1 MQTPA
6 TDFWWAFGI
15 GTLVLLTLTAAF
27 LVTLVVSQ
35 RKMRSQLS
43 LIKASETKYRALFE
57 NSLVGMIRI
66 AIPGFHVVD
75 SNRTFLEL
83 MGKASIESVRD
94 CFCSAGPVDLRW
106 LEMSLLRKGSLEDAE
121 LQLQIGRAHV

>member
-57 NSLVGMIRI
+57 N
-66 AIPGFHVVD
+66 
-75 SNRTFLEL
+75 
-83 MGKASIESVRD
+83 
-94 CFCSAGPVDLRW
+94 
-106 LEMSLLRKGSLEDAE
+106 
-121 LQLQIGRAHV
+121 